1 MYSVDGGSTLSF
13 FLFFS
18 FFGSQIRGKGAAVYM
33 VCENFH
39 KRQFVF
45 FYG

>member
-13 FLFFS
+13 FF